1 MAPTL
6 RTLTSGLRRRIR
18 RDGES
23 GAVLVVVALV
33 LVMLMGFA
41 AFAVDVGNQFAH
53 RRQAQNTADAAALAA
68 AVELSLPGGS
78 AQDALDQAISFVD
91 QNSTIS
97 YSAGDW
103 VGDCSDP
110 EPLSRT
116 AADLSLTPATPC
128 VSFGVNEVRV
138 SLPVGEID
146 TYFAGVVGVDS
157 LRVTAA
163 ANADWK
169 FPGQGNPPPFVATAG
184 ASGGDEIC
192 LRTNPSPNPLPDRW
206 TGNGPGNPPSNGLL
220 PVDPSPSGGLDPCD
234 DSLFGVSS
242 QFFGTLDPYF
252 YKEKSPSPPA
262 VECSRPGANVLD
274 YTIATGIDHTTGAFE
289 PDYPGGVD
297 LVTNPVMPEGTDCPD
312 TVPNPNT
319 FDLQTGLTAQKLRC
333 GLLSTRNG
341 TCDLG
346 PEFDGTTAPPRF
358 QVGPDVP
365 SGYQFSGEDMNNTP
379 LWDYIRTDIASM
391 TVPDECKTLR
401 AEYVAGNTQYDY
413 YDFKDLMVL
422 CLTKWKNTP
431 NRDYIFDARI
441 AATGRFAFIPQVA
454 ESNLATSPIHIN
466 NYVPAF
472 LQKLYQEGKRIG
484 GASEPC
490 WVTAAP
496 PGPGNPDG
504 WYMHEAGQEFDCGR
518 DNDTVDRVSALII
531 PCAALPATLCTDS
544 NVPGGP
550 GGVPT
555 LTIELTK

>member
-1 MAPTL
+1 MRQVLRSLAP
-6 RTLTSGLRRRIR
+6 RLTSRISP
-18 RDGES
+18 DNES
-23 GAVLVVVALV
+23 GAVLVVVALT
-33 LVMLMGFA
+33 LIMLMGFA
-41 AFAVDVGNQFAH
+41 AFAVDVGNQYAH

-68 AVELSLPGGS
+68 AVELSQPGGS

-91 QNSTIS
+91 QNTSIPIS
-97 YSAGDW
+97 AADW
-103 VGDCSDP
+103 VSECSDP
-110 EPLSRT
+110 EPLART
-116 AADLSLTPATPC
+116 AAGMSLTPATPC

-163 ANADWK
+163 ANATWK
-169 FPGQGNPPPFVATAG
+169 FPGQGNPPPFVATSG
-184 ASGGDEIC
+184 AEGGDEVC
-192 LRTNPSPNPLPDRW
+192 LRTNPSPNALPNRW
-206 TGNGPGNPPSNGLL
+206 DGNGPGVDPTNGLQPL
-220 PVDPSPSGGLDPCD
+220 PAPQTHGGLDPCD

-297 LVTNPVMPEGTDCPD
+297 LITNPVMPEGTDCPN

-319 FDLQTGLTAQKLRC
+319 FELQTGLTAQKLRC

-346 PEFDGTTAPPRF
+346 PEYDGTTVLPRF
-358 QVGPDVP
+358 HVGPDVP
-365 SGYQFSGEDMNNTP
+365 SGYQFSGEDMTNIP
-379 LWDYIRTDIASM
+379 LWDYIRTDIDSV
-391 TVPDECKTLR
+391 TVPQECRDARTYR
-401 AEYVAGNTQYDY
+401 TDTQYDY
-413 YDFKDLMVL
+413 YDLKDLMVE
-422 CLTKWKNTP
+422 CLTSWKNTP
-431 NRDYIFDARI
+431 NRDHIFDASI
-441 AATGRFAFIPQVA
+441 ASTGRFAFIPQVA
-454 ESNLATSPIHIN
+454 EANLATSPIHIN

-472 LQKLYQEGKRIG
+472 LQKVYQSGKKVG
-484 GASEPC
+484 NQDPFC
-490 WVTAAP
+490 WVTAVP

-531 PCAALPATLCTDS
+531 PCAALPATLCTDP

-550 GGVPT
+550 GGIPT
-555 LTIELTK
+555 LSIELTK